1 MFMDIGM
8 GILIALGVA
17 SVFGVAPTPEVVIFG
32 VLFALLPDI
41 DFFLTRIAAIRKVI
55 GEHRS
60 ATHFPLVHLVVSM
73 VMYIF
78 FGKVFATLYF
88 ICTFYH
94 LVHDTLFLGWG
105 IKWLWP
111 YSNKSLSI
119 FHDKGGVITSEVLV
133 WGPEDDRRIRNEY
146 ASPNWVRDFYLRPG
160 IIAFSE
166 YGIFLAG
173 FAALLYQYGV

>member
-1 MFMDIGM
+1 M
-8 GILIALGVA
+8 GILIAFGVA
-17 SVFGVAPTPEVVIFG
+17 NVFVVAPTPEVVLFG

-41 DFFLTRIAAIRKVI
+41 DFLLTRIAAIRNVI

-60 ATHFPLVHLVVSM
+60 ATHFPLLHLVVSM
-73 VMYIF
+73 IMYML
-78 FGKVFATLYF
+78 FGKVLATLYF

-111 YSNKSLSI
+111 YSNKALSI
-119 FHDKGGVITSEVLV
+119 FHDKGGVITSDILV
-133 WGPEDDRRIRNEY
+133 WGTDEDKRVRTEY
-146 ASPNWVRDFYLRPG
+146 ASPNWVRDFYLRPS

-173 FAALLYQYGV
+173 LAALIYQFRV

>member
-160 IIAFSE
+160 IIAFPE

>member
-1 MFMDIGM
+1 LF
-8 GILIALGVA
+8 LGWFVLC
-17 SVFGVAPTPEVVIFG
+17 G

-41 DFFLTRIAAIRKVI
+41 DFLLTRIAPIRKVI

-60 ATHFPLVHLVVSM
+60 ATHFPLLHLVVAAI
-73 VMYIF
+73 MYIL
-78 FGKVFATLYF
+78 FGKLLATLYF
-88 ICTFYH
+88 LCTFYH

-111 YSNKSLSI
+111 YSSKSLSI
-119 FHDKGGVITSEVLV
+119 FHDKGGVITSEVLI

-146 ASPNWVRDFYLRPG
+146 ASPNWIHDFYLRPG
-160 IIAFSE
+160 IIAFCE

-173 FAALLYQYGV
+173 LAALLYLYRV